1 MRKVTTLISCAGLLL
16 LSSVAAFGQAVYG
29 NIVGTVTDPQ
39 SAAVANATVTITDTA
54 RQTSVTTA
62 TNDDGNFTQRGLIA
76 GEYQIRI
83 EASGFKAAVQ
93 NVTVSVDQETRAEL
107 KLEVGNVSEVVEI
120 SSGGPL
126 LKTDRADVAV
136 TFSEKTVTNL
146 PIINRR
152 FTQFELLTPGVQ
164 ATTSQTASSEDP
176 QGSFRKVVNG
186 QSFAGTTQLLDGT
199 DNHDALLGL
208 IVINPTLESLSEA
221 KLTTASYD
229 AEFGAT
235 AGVIS
240 VQTKSGA
247 ND

>member
-1 MRKVTTLISCAGLLL
+1 MRKATTLISCTLLL
-16 LSSVAAFGQAVYG
+16 LLSSSVAAFGQAVYG
-29 NIVGTVTDPQ
+29 NIAGTVTDPQ
-39 SAAVANATVTITDTA
+39 GAAVAAATVTITDTA
-54 RQTSVTTA
+54 RQTSVA
-62 TNDDGNFTQRGLIA
+62 TVTNTDGNFTQRGLIA

-107 KLEVGNVSEVVEI
+107 ALEIGDVSEVVEI
-120 SSGGPL
+120 SSGAPI

-186 QSFAGTTQLLDGT
+186 QSFAG
-199 DNHDALLGL
+199 
-208 IVINPTLESLSEA
+208 
-221 KLTTASYD
+221 
-229 AEFGAT
+229 
-235 AGVIS
+235 
-240 VQTKSGA
+240 
-247 ND
+247 